1 MSSVRCSHGQSDY
14 ANLPQTAG
22 RAASVVVASH
32 GADPVARLLITDLT
46 GPPLSALVSTAAA
59 ATTTASPGAGSSSSS
74 IRCSTAASPEIPTSG
89 DHTGA
94 TRPHVVLLPS
104 AGMGHLVPFGRLAVA
119 LSGAHGC
126 DVSVAAVLPT
136 VSSAESN
143 HLDALFAAASPGVR
157 RLDFPLAPFDE
168 SEFPN
173 ADPFFV
179 RFEAMRR
186 SAPLLGP
193 LLAGAGASALVPKSS
208 VPQALHDP
216 KHLFTQQ
223 FVANGRGLV
232 HADGVLVN
240 TFDAFE
246 PEAITALREGKVEPN
261 FPPVFAVGPL
271 LPEKFPPAKEPA
283 GYMRW
288 LDAQPARSVVYVS
301 FGSRKAISPDQLQ
314 ELAAG
319 LEASGYRFLW
329 VVKTTVVDRD
339 DAAELGVLFGHGFLE
354 RVEGRA
360 LVTKGWVEQEEILQ
374 HGSVG
379 LFISHCGWNS
389 VTEATAF
396 GVPVLAWPRFGDQRV
411 NAAVVARGGLGA
423 WEERWSWDGEEG
435 LVSGEEVAGK
445 IKAVMA
451 DETVAKKAAGVRDA
465 VAEAT
470 ANGGTSYRSLAEFVG
485 RCRDAGGRHD

>member
-1 MSSVRCSHGQSDY
+1 M
-14 ANLPQTAG
+14 
-22 RAASVVVASH
+22 
-32 GADPVARLLITDLT
+32 
-46 GPPLSALVSTAAA
+46 
-59 ATTTASPGAGSSSSS
+59 
-74 IRCSTAASPEIPTSG
+74 PTSG
-89 DHTGA
+89 DRAG

-136 VSSAESN
+136 VSSAEAR
-143 HLDALFAAASPGVR
+143 HLEALFAAAGPAVR
-157 RLDFPLAPFDE
+157 RLDFTLAPFDA
-168 SEFPN
+168 SEFPG
-173 ADPFFV
+173 ADPFFL

-193 LLAGAGASALVPKSS
+193 LLDAAGASALVTDIVLASVALPVARERGVPCYVLFTASAAMLAFCSHFPAYLDANAAAGHAGVVGDVDIPGVYRIPKSS

-232 HADGVLVN
+232 DADGILVN
-240 TFDAFE
+240 TFDALE
-246 PEAITALREGKVEPN
+246 PEAVTALQEGKVVSG

-271 LPEKFPPAKEPA
+271 LPVRFPAEDAA
-283 GYMRW
+283 GYMQW

-301 FGSRKAISPDQLQ
+301 FGSRKAISPDQLR

-319 LEASGYRFLW
+319 LEASGHRFLW

-339 DAAELGVLFGHGFLE
+339 DATELGHLLGDGFLE
-354 RVEGRA
+354 RVQGRA

-379 LFISHCGWNS
+379 LFVSHCGWNS
-389 VTEATAF
+389 LTEAAAF
-396 GVPVLAWPRFGDQRV
+396 GVPVLAWPRFGDQRI

-423 WEERWSWDGEEG
+423 WEDRWSWDGEEG
-435 LVSGEEVAGK
+435 LVSREEVGEK

-451 DETVAKKAAGVRDA
+451 DETVVKNVAMVGDAAA
-465 VAEAT
+465 AAAAT
-470 ANGGTSYRSLAEFVG
+470 AKGGTSYRSLAEFVAQ
-485 RCRDAGGRHD
+485 CRA

>member
-1 MSSVRCSHGQSDY
+1 M
-14 ANLPQTAG
+14 
-22 RAASVVVASH
+22 
-32 GADPVARLLITDLT
+32 
-46 GPPLSALVSTAAA
+46 
-59 ATTTASPGAGSSSSS
+59 
-74 IRCSTAASPEIPTSG
+74 PTSG

-168 SEFPN
+168 SQFPN
-173 ADPFFV
+173 ADPFFL

-193 LLAGAGASALVPKSS
+193 LLAGAGASALVTDIVLASVVLPVAREHGVPCYVLFTSSAAMLSLCAHFPAHVDANAAAGRAGVGDVDLPGVYRVPKSS

-271 LPEKFPPAKEPA
+271 LLVKFPPAKEPA

-301 FGSRKAISPDQLQ
+301 FGSRKAISPEQLR

-319 LEASGYRFLW
+319 LEASGHRFLW

-339 DAAELGVLFGHGFLE
+339 DAAELGDLLGDGFLE
-354 RVEGRA
+354 RVEERA

-451 DETVAKKAAGVRDA
+451 DETVMKKTAGVRDA
-465 VAEAT
+465 AAAAT

-485 RCRDAGGRHD
+485 RCRDAGGRHG

>member
-1 MSSVRCSHGQSDY
+1 M
-14 ANLPQTAG
+14 
-22 RAASVVVASH
+22 
-32 GADPVARLLITDLT
+32 
-46 GPPLSALVSTAAA
+46 
-59 ATTTASPGAGSSSSS
+59 
-74 IRCSTAASPEIPTSG
+74 PTSG
-89 DHTGA
+89 DP
-94 TRPHVVLLPS
+94 RPHVVLLPC

-168 SEFPN
+168 SQFPPGS
-173 ADPFFV
+173 DPFIL

-193 LLAGAGASALVPKSS
+193 VLASAGASALVTDLMLASVVLPVARERGVPCYVLYTSSAAMLAFCAHFPAHVDANAAAGVVDVDLPGVYRVPKAS
-208 VPQALHDP
+208 VPKALYDP
-216 KHLFTQQ
+216 EHFFTKQ

-232 HADGVLVN
+232 HADGILVN

-246 PEAITALREGKVEPN
+246 PEAITALREGKVVPE

-271 LPEKFPPAKEPA
+271 LRVKFPPAKEPA

-301 FGSRKAISPDQLQ
+301 FGSRKAISPDQLR
-314 ELAAG
+314 ELATG
-319 LEASGYRFLW
+319 LEASGHRFLW
-329 VVKTTVVDRD
+329 VVKATVVDRD
-339 DAAELGVLFGHGFLE
+339 DAAELGDLLGHGFLE
-354 RVEGRA
+354 RVQGRA
-360 LVTKGWVEQEEILQ
+360 FVTKGWVEQEEILQ

-411 NAAVVARGGLGA
+411 NAGVVARGGLGA
-423 WEERWSWDGEEG
+423 CEERWSWDGEEG

-465 VAEAT
+465 AAEAT